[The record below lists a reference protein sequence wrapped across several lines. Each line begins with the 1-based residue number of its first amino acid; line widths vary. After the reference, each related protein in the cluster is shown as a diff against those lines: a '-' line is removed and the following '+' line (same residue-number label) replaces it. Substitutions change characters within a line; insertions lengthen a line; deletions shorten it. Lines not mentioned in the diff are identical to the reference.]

1 MGVLRRGIIEDIRKD
16 KLSVSEK
23 ESILGYALIL
33 PALLLLILTFG
44 YPLLRNVFLS
54 FHEVP
59 VELNAK
65 PEYVGLEHFRTL
77 ISDPEFFIAFRNTIL
92 FALASDLIATLIG
105 LGIALLFV
113 KEFKGRRIAR
123 GLMLLPYIAPLIAV
137 VFVWRLMWDPN
148 WGIVSYF
155 FSNILNIYGA
165 QTDMSNSLVTL
176 TVYEAWRYYP
186 FAFLLILARLQSIP
200 NELYEAAKM
209 DGAGAFARFKD
220 ITLPQLKYV
229 LGTVFLIRWIWN
241 FNTFADVWLFNPD
254 LSVLAVFVY
263 VQGFNQFNQ
272 GYAAAVSMLMS
283 LFLIVFSAIYVV
295 WVIEW

>member
-1 MGVLRRGIIEDIRKD
+1 MGLIRHGLIEDIRND
-16 KLSVSEK
+16 DLSISEK
-23 ESILGYALIL
+23 ESILGYLLIL
-33 PALLLLILTFG
+33 PALTLLILAFG

-59 VELNAK
+59 VELNAE
-65 PEYVGLEHFRTL
+65 PEYVGLSHFRAL
-77 ISDPEFFIAFRNTIL
+77 ISDPSFITAFRNTIL
-92 FALASDLIATLIG
+92 FALASDLIATAVG
-105 LGIALLFV
+105 LGVALLFV

-148 WGIVSYF
+148 WGIASHF
-155 FSNILNIYGA
+155 FSNILNLYGG

-176 TVYEAWRYYP
+176 TIYEAWRYYP

-200 NELYEAAKM
+200 DELYEAARM
-209 DGAGAFARFKD
+209 DGASTFAQFKD

-241 FNTFADVWLFNPD
+241 FNTFADVWLFSPD
-254 LSVLAVFVY
+254 ISVLAVFVY
-263 VQGFNQFNQ
+263 VEGFNQFNQ

-283 LFLIVFSAIYVV
+283 LFLIVFSAVYVV